1 MQGHVD
7 HPFYVLNDAAYTRM
21 YHKLKHGSR
30 FEWSYVGTCPHPGVC
45 DCPKF
50 MNVLKDDKIIR
61 IIGGKQKPVYKA
73 SEYMATMQKPAEY
86 TCEIN
91 IYLYQFTDRTG
102 YADTLKELAASS
114 TFPAT
119 VNIHFSDRVMSKTLP
134 SLAEFYRLIDGMVV
148 QMK

>member
-1 MQGHVD
+1 
-7 HPFYVLNDAAYTRM
+7 M

-73 SEYMATMQKPAEY
+73 SEYMATMQKPGEY

-114 TFPAT
+114 TFPTT
-119 VNIHFSDRVMSKTLP
+119 VNIHFSDRVMWKTLP
-134 SLAEFYRLIDGMVV
+134 SLAEFHRLIDGVVV